1 MPTPVACSLRVA
13 ASPLE
18 GATPA
23 ARRSRFRGV
32 SGVRLF
38 SALALAVFCSFG
50 ASAARAQQ
58 VALSGLSQGK
68 ALLVIDGAA
77 PRFLLPGQTHQ
88 GVRLLSAQGDS
99 AVIEVQGQ
107 RQVLRVGDAPVS
119 VGKGRPTDGAGAQ
132 RIVLTADA
140 QGHFMPP
147 GQINGR
153 EVQFLVDTGATL
165 VILSESD
172 ARRINLAYEKG
183 RKVKVSTANGAVA
196 GYEVRLASIRV
207 GEAQVYDVPGIVLPQ
222 NMPFVLLGNSFLT
235 RFQMQRSNDQLT
247 LERRF

>member
-1 MPTPVACSLRVA
+1 MHHRA
-13 ASPLE
+13 A
-18 GATPA
+18 A
-23 ARRSRFRGV
+23 AF
-32 SGVRLF
+32 
-38 SALALAVFCSFG
+38 LALACWLF
-50 ASAARAQQ
+50 AAAPVLAQQ
-58 VALSGLSQGK
+58 VALSGLSNGR
-68 ALLVIDGAA
+68 ALLVIDGAK
-77 PRFLLPGQTHQ
+77 PRFLLPGQTHN

-99 AVIEVQGQ
+99 AVIEIRGQ
-107 RQVLRVGDAPVS
+107 RQTLRVGDAPVS
-119 VGKGRPTDGAGAQ
+119 LGKAAAETGAQ

-153 EVQFLVDTGATL
+153 EVQFMIDTGATV

-222 NMPFVLLGNSFLT
+222 SMPFVLLGNSFLT
-235 RFQMQRSNDQLT
+235 RFQMQRNNDQLT